1 MTKKEIRK
9 QYRMNKKTLKRSY
22 KRHKTLIQNQYVQNL
37 DNYYEQKGGRP
48 SINPPYRSVLEEIG
62 NAVTHGL
69 GSLFSIVAFILMLA
83 QSHTTQEYIGASVYF
98 IGLFLMFTM
107 STLYHCFPYGSKVK
121 RIFRRFDYS
130 SIYLLI
136 GATFAPILLCY
147 IGGTI
152 GTLFF
157 IVQWIII
164 ITGITFIAIFGPTRL
179 KFIHFPLYIL
189 LGWSGLFFLPNMI
202 KHDIVLFGYILSGG
216 IVYTLGI
223 IPFVIDKKVS
233 HFIWHIFVMIGA
245 LVQWLGIYLCLYLG

>member
-9 QYRMNKKTLKRSY
+9 QYRINKKNLKRSY
-22 KRHKTLIQNQYVQNL
+22 RRHKTLVQNQYIQNL
-37 DNYYEQKGGRP
+37 DDYYEQKGVKP
-48 SINPPYRSVLEEIG
+48 STNPPYRSVLEEIG
-62 NAVTHGL
+62 NAITHGL
-69 GSLFSIVAFILMLA
+69 GSLFSVVAFIFMLIE
-83 QSHTTQEYIGASVYF
+83 SHTIQQYVGALVYF
-98 IGLFLMFTM
+98 MGLFLMFTM

-152 GTLFF
+152 GTVFF
-157 IVQWIII
+157 AIQWGIII
-164 ITGITFIAIFGPTRL
+164 MGITLIAVFGPTRL
-179 KFIHFPLYIL
+179 KFIHFPLYII

-202 KHDIVLFGYILSGG
+202 RHQMVLFGYILSGG
-216 IVYTLGI
+216 IIYTLGI

-245 LVQWLGIYLCLYLG
+245 LVQWVGIYLCLYLG

>member
-9 QYRMNKKTLKRSY
+9 QYQKNKKSLKMSY
-22 KRHKTLIQNQYVQNL
+22 KKQKTLVQNQYVQNL
-37 DNYYEQKGGRP
+37 DNFYEQKGGR
-48 SINPPYRSVLEEIG
+48 SSTNPPYRSVLEEIG
-62 NAVTHGL
+62 NAITHGL
-69 GSLFSIVAFILMLA
+69 GSLFSIVALVLMLL
-83 QSHTTQEYIGASVYF
+83 QSHTAQEYIGAFVYF

-147 IGGTI
+147 IGGTM

-157 IVQWIII
+157 IIQWIII
-164 ITGITFIAIFGPTRL
+164 VIGITLIAVFGPTRL

-202 KHDIVLFGYILSGG
+202 KHNIVLFRYILSGG

-233 HFIWHIFVMIGA
+233 HFIWHLFVMVGA
-245 LVQWLGIYLCLYLG
+245 FVQWLGIYLYLYLG